1 MCPGRN
7 VYIIPF
13 GSYTTLRRPK
23 GLKQIILWSSIQW
36 NNPSNKL
43 NSAKVLELKMQK
55 WLESFHQ
62 LDLQTL
68 HSAWTFQNCDAK
80 ARVDHED
87 AKVIAG
93 RAFIKQL
100 RFASCQSAWT
110 FHFSSFESLMS
121 QLPYLIKSMKGS
133 QNLFKTFV
141 KLYKNPS
148 VSNTLVA
155 TNSVEQARK

>member
-7 VYIIPF
+7 VYIIPY

-43 NSAKVLELKMQK
+43 NGAKVLELGMQK
-55 WLESFHQ
+55 WLGSFHQ

-87 AKVIAG
+87 AKVIG
-93 RAFIKQL
+93 E
-100 RFASCQSAWT
+100 
-110 FHFSSFESLMS
+110 FSSSSSDLHQAKAPE
-121 QLPYLIKSMKGS
+121 
-133 QNLFKTFV
+133 
-141 KLYKNPS
+141 PS
-148 VSNTLVA
+148 IFRHLNH
-155 TNSVEQARK
+155 